1 MTHSMIF
8 KLLII
13 LLGNQSMVDVF
24 MKMDASWTTR
34 DYETLKGMII
44 DGGRYN
50 LEGGTS
56 VSKSQEFVDKIES
69 EYQLSIANQENWD
82 WRTVYA
88 FSVHP

>member
-1 MTHSMIF
+1 MIF

-24 MKMDASWTTR
+24 MKMYASWTTR

-50 LEGGTS
+50 FEGGTS